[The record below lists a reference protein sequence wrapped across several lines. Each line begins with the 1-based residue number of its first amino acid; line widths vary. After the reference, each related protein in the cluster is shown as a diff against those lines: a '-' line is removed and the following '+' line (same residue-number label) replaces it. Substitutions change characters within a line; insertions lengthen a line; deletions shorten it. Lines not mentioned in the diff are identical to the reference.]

1 MSGIAEVRSALLKY
15 GAAFGMFI
23 FVFAIALVQPFVRL
37 AGSPASVVRIDPAGS
52 GVNRS
57 VGERFRR
64 YPALIIAAAV
74 TLIIL
79 ACCECT
85 NAGKMRQPVNCFKP
99 ANPPVQYLFL

>member
-37 AGSPASVVRIDPAGS
+37 PAVPLQLSGSIQQDPGLTAQLASDS
-52 GVNRS
+52 GVI
-57 VGERFRR
+57 
-64 YPALIIAAAV
+64 PALIIAAAV

-79 ACCECT
+79 ACCELYERRK
-85 NAGKMRQPVNCFKP
+85 NASTG
-99 ANPPVQYLFL
+99 